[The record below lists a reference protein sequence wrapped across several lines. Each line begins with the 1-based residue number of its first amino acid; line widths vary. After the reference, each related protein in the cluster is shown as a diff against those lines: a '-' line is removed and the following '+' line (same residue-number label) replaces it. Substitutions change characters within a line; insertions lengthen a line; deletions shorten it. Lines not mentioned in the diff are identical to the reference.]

1 MARGGKFAWIRDIPK
16 RLLMSYILD
25 WAVIVVLAA
34 LALGLHYVEPY
45 MRPFSLLDLTI
56 SYPLVEPE
64 QIPTTALALLCFVMP
79 AIVIFVVAAV
89 FIPGKRVMHTA
100 GSKGQWIWL
109 KLWEMEQGWA
119 GLCLSLAASLF
130 ITQCA
135 KNLFGKPRPSMLARC
150 QPDTTNI
157 AQYVVG
163 GYGNPLSD
171 RWVLVSADICQQPD
185 QAALYNG
192 FRSFPSGHSSFSF
205 AGMLYL
211 TLWLC
216 SKFRLVYP
224 YLPSNL
230 QSTEAAK
237 DRELLP
243 MHTNGHYV
251 DEESAAA
258 TNGVGIGGSSSS
270 AGPADSAQ
278 EEYKTRALLRST
290 GASAPL
296 FLFVPSLIPIA
307 IAVYICSTR
316 YVEFYHFGFDIISGS
331 VIGIITAWISFRW
344 YHLPL
349 SQGRGW
355 AWGPRGRNRAFLVG
369 VGSDGWIDSGNSGEE
384 WRGGRGAGTGGGA
397 SAGRKAQRWREGVAN
412 GGGEGN
418 VRMEGV

>member
-1 MARGGKFAWIRDIPK
+1 
-16 RLLMSYILD
+16 
-25 WAVIVVLAA
+25 
-34 LALGLHYVEPY
+34 
-45 MRPFSLLDLTI
+45 
-56 SYPLVEPE
+56 
-64 QIPTTALALLCFVMP
+64 
-79 AIVIFVVAAV
+79 
-89 FIPGKRVMHTA
+89 
-100 GSKGQWIWL
+100 
-109 KLWEMEQGWA
+109 
-119 GLCLSLAASLF
+119 
-130 ITQCA
+130 
-135 KNLFGKPRPSMLARC
+135 MLARC

-185 QAALYNG
+185 QASLYNG

-251 DEESAAA
+251 DEETAA
-258 TNGVGIGGSSSS
+258 TNSGGPS

-278 EEYKTRALLRST
+278 EEYNTRALLRST

-296 FLFVPSLIPIA
+296 FLFVPSLIPLA

-331 VIGIITAWISFRW
+331 LIGILTAWVSFRW

-384 WRGGRGAGTGGGA
+384 WRAGRGGAGPG
-397 SAGRKAQRWREGVAN
+397 GRKAQRWREGVAN
-412 GGGEGN
+412 GNGEGN

>member
-1 MARGGKFAWIRDIPK
+1 MARGGGGKFAWIRDIPK
-16 RLLMSYILD
+16 RLLISYILD
-25 WAVIVVLAA
+25 WAVIVALAA

-79 AIVIFVVAAV
+79 AIVICVVAAV

-130 ITQCA
+130 ITQCV
-135 KNLFGKPRPSMLARC
+135 KNLFGKPRPDMLARC

-185 QAALYNG
+185 QASLYNG

-230 QSTEAAK
+230 
-237 DRELLP
+237 
-243 MHTNGHYV
+243 
-251 DEESAAA
+251 
-258 TNGVGIGGSSSS
+258 
-270 AGPADSAQ
+270 
-278 EEYKTRALLRST
+278 
-290 GASAPL
+290 
-296 FLFVPSLIPIA
+296 
-307 IAVYICSTR
+307 
-316 YVEFYHFGFDIISGS
+316 
-331 VIGIITAWISFRW
+331 
-344 YHLPL
+344 
-349 SQGRGW
+349 
-355 AWGPRGRNRAFLVG
+355 
-369 VGSDGWIDSGNSGEE
+369 
-384 WRGGRGAGTGGGA
+384 
-397 SAGRKAQRWREGVAN
+397 
-412 GGGEGN
+412 
-418 VRMEGV
+418 